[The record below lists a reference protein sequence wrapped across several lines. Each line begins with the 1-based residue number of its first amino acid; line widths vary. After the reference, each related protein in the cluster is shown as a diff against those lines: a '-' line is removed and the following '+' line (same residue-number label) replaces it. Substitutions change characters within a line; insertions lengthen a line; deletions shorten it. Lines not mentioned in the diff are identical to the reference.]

1 MRIWFLQFINAFHW
15 RAKLSFGALLRFIGL
30 SVLAYALLVGLMMVG
45 LQLILLTPVIERLTA
60 PGVMAFTS
68 GAVKV
73 FMVVV
78 FIPVG
83 LHSLKTLV
91 YSLVS
96 RF

>member
-1 MRIWFLQFINAFHW
+1 MRTWFLQYIKAFHW
-15 RAKLSFGALLRFIGL
+15 RARLSYGALLRFMGL

-68 GAVKV
+68 GAVNV
-73 FMVVV
+73 FLAVV

-83 LHSLKTLV
+83 LHGLKTV
-91 YSLVS
+91 IYSLAS